1 MSIRIAP
8 LVAKLGSTHS
18 QRTLTVHGPPLTE
31 RQELLATDFV
41 HPTGGIVIYLFSI
54 FETPFC
60 FHLLCIRAKCEQ
72 SVLNQACFTPLI
84 RIQDA
89 SNTLIGNG
97 LVSSIFSGF
106 FTIMASS
113 MQLAIR

>member
-8 LVAKLGSTHS
+8 LVAKLVSTHS
-18 QRTLTVHGPPLTE
+18 QTTLTVHGPPLTE
-31 RQELLATDFV
+31 HQELLAADFV

-60 FHLLCIRAKCEQ
+60 FHLLYISGKCEQ
-72 SVLNQACFTPLI
+72 AVLNQACFALLI
-84 RIQDA
+84 RVQDA

-97 LVSSIFSGF
+97 LASSIFSFF